1 MTPLVARADDA
12 MEGDKAARCDADA
25 RRIADAAMEGDK
37 AARCDADARR
47 IADDFCARLAEA
59 SRAGASAVDALV
71 LDPAL
76 AAALADD
83 SLDALAAPVLDAGLA
98 RSLPLLDAAA
108 AAPPSCSA
116 ARRRRPRRPRGR
128 AAGRGAAR
136 HVGRRRRARTA
147 RCRRRLFSAAPL
159 PRLHASL
166 RGARAADGGRVH
178 RMHQDDSDLT
188 LAVAVG
194 GPWRGADLT
203 YARDAAGR
211 PGTPEPGGRGVEAAT
226 HAHAPGRG
234 VVHVGDA
241 YHRVEPLASG
251 ARGTLVL
258 MSMRDDAAW
267 KRRYY
272 DDDGE
277 SASRARATL
286 AALRHEL
293 DALRVAYRDLEGA
306 HAATRRELA
315 RARANVTALAADA
328 AKAERLKRRMQI
340 EVHQLRDVAQTAT
353 TKALRADAD
362 AKRLASRRPATP
374 APAPAPAPL
383 EEAPGR

>member
-1 MTPLVARADDA
+1 MTSLVARADDA

-83 SLDALAAPVLDAGLA
+83 SLDALAAPVLDGP
-98 RSLPLLDAAA
+98 RPSLPLLDGAAA
-108 AAPPSCSA
+108 AAELFGGPPTSA
-116 ARRRRPRRPRGR
+116 APARARCRTRRGPPRRPSPARSGR
-128 AAGRGAAR
+128 AARSA
-136 HVGRRRRARTA
+136 
-147 RCRRRLFSAAPL
+147 LFSARPLAP
-159 PRLHASL
+159 
-166 RGARAADGGRVH
+166 RGAYTLRYAARAPAADGGRVH

-203 YARDAAGR
+203 YSRDAAGG

-277 SASRARATL
+277 
-286 AALRHEL
+286 
-293 DALRVAYRDLEGA
+293 
-306 HAATRRELA
+306 
-315 RARANVTALAADA
+315 
-328 AKAERLKRRMQI
+328 
-340 EVHQLRDVAQTAT
+340 
-353 TKALRADAD
+353 
-362 AKRLASRRPATP
+362 
-374 APAPAPAPL
+374 
-383 EEAPGR
+383 